1 MKYLIVGSDCFMR
14 GKMDKFQY
22 SFERIPG
29 PIDNCKLYSPMG
41 IDYILSGEYLED
53 IKNKN
58 FQIGEIENELQQYAF
73 IFKDKIRVAH
83 NDVNSEKFL
92 YESIKRINNFK
103 NNIFNMDVALCMN
116 LNYHISKKVQEF
128 QELFEKY
135 PTLQRINFFL
145 PFYENIENFD
155 FFNSYNLI
163 MPSNNVEALTKI
175 KKI

>member
-14 GKMDKFQY
+14 AQMDEFCS

-29 PIDNCKLYSPMG
+29 PIDNCRLDSPMG

-58 FQIGEIENELQQYAF
+58 FQIGEIENELQQYMF
-73 IFKDKIRVAH
+73 IFKDKIRVVH

-103 NNIFNMDVALCMN
+103 NNIFNIDIALCMS
-116 LNYHISKKVQEF
+116 LNYRISKKVQEF

-145 PFYENIENFD
+145 PQWENIENSD

-163 MPSNNVEALTKI
+163 KPSNNVEVLTKI
-175 KKI
+175 KK